1 MSQRSGGATSEKP
14 ERPGRGDNRDGRRA
28 AAPRNHRA
36 PRWAKTQAGPERDA
50 LWQLD
55 AETGIGSSTTAPVPR
70 VLSGR
75 TRAHA
80 PALEIRL
87 LPQETDMGPACPAPQ
102 PLTISRTKAAAT
114 IARRPRPTSAGRA
127 ITQRIS
133 SYLGAADGDRQDTIG
148 SFPWPVLPLLP
159 FRTRHPRTQTD
170 DPIVIAVSGVAHAS
184 RRTPPPRATRTCL
197 DQRRRRRHRRAER
210 VR

>member
-50 LWQLD
+50 IWQLD

-75 TRAHA
+75 NRAHA
-80 PALEIRL
+80 PALEIHL
-87 LPQETDMGPACPAPQ
+87 LPQETDIGPACPLRCAE
-102 PLTISRTKAAAT
+102 SAAKTALERVEANDT
-114 IARRPRPTSAGRA
+114 AIESLPTSSPDGAMIGSHAKQNRGACVSTGRSGFA
-127 ITQRIS
+127 LRS
-133 SYLGAADGDRQDTIG
+133 AHSAASVDGARQDTIG

-159 FRTRHPRTQTD
+159 FRTRHPGR
-170 DPIVIAVSGVAHAS
+170 
-184 RRTPPPRATRTCL
+184 RRTTASSSPSA
-197 DQRRRRRHRRAER
+197 A
-210 VR
+210 